1 MTQKYDPNDSF
12 NDIMTSL
19 SGILML
25 VIILIVL
32 DTKKT
37 KVLIPT
43 PMEENDPTRDP
54 VYVEIDGAGHLS
66 FVDVAGLDAL
76 ASKKLDELA
85 TQAGGDRTKYL
96 NLLSAAVV
104 ENDSYRVNLMSKII
118 KVLEIQKKPGAV
130 VNEVPDVSDSAT
142 GAKTQMDWFSGFL
155 GDLKKVKDKKYVVF
169 IVRSTDASFLAFKK
183 ARAHAWMHDVS
194 VAYEVYDNLEAIR
207 MSSTGHTP
215 RAQ

>member
-1 MTQKYDPNDSF
+1 MTVKYDPNDSF

-43 PMEENDPTRDP
+43 PMEEKDPTRDP

-104 ENDSYRVNLMSKII
+104 ENDSYRVNLMSKVI
-118 KVLEIQKKPGAV
+118 KVLEIQKKPDAV
-130 VNEVPDVSDSAT
+130 VNDVPEVADGESSKP
-142 GAKTQMDWFSGFL
+142 QLDWFLQFL
-155 GDLKKVKDKKYVVF
+155 GDLRKVKDKKYIVF

-183 ARAHAWMHDVS
+183 ARAHAWMQDVS
-194 VAYEVYDNLEAIR
+194 VAYEVYDNLESIR